1 MLFGGI
7 GGIVRRRC
15 GVGVRDL
22 WFLVLW
28 VPVDQ
33 VAFGF
38 LGHGPGGLVRIAWA
52 AVGRSELW
60 WASEVF
66 DTVSRMET
74 RSPGMGEL
82 SGTLV
87 IVGGVRSWKG
97 PRSAGGISVR

>member
-15 GVGVRDL
+15 GVGVSDL
-22 WFLVLW
+22 WFSELW
-28 VPVDQ
+28 VPVGQ

-66 DTVSRMET
+66 DKASRMEI
-74 RSPGMGEL
+74 RSPGMGES
-82 SGTLV
+82 SGILV
-87 IVGGVRSWKG
+87 IFGNGFGWWNGDLVMW
-97 PRSAGGISVR
+97 I